1 MSKQPRQNLIR
12 MIGPGLLVA
21 ATGVGAGDLATGAL
35 TGSRL
40 GTAVLWAVL
49 VGAGLKFVLTEG
61 LARWQLATGTTF
73 LEGTSGYFGRLAH
86 GVFLFYLLCWS
97 YFVGAAL
104 MSACGVCAH
113 AIFPLTDPVTD
124 KRIYG
129 LGHSALAV
137 GLVLAGGY
145 RLFEK
150 VMTVCIVGMF
160 ITVVLATCLMQPD
173 WSAVGRGLVIPSIP
187 SADGSGLEWTI
198 ALLGGVGGTLTI
210 LCYGYWIREEGR
222 GDVRELRSCRIDLAV
237 GYIMTAIFGVA
248 MVILG
253 SRLGQGTGKGATLVV
268 NLADELQNSLGS
280 SGLFARWAFL
290 IGAWGAI
297 FSSLLGVWQSVPYL
311 FADYRN
317 QSKRRATLPAIE
329 RPTLTVDVTGF
340 DYRAYLFAI
349 ATVPAVGLWMD
360 FSQAQKLYAIV
371 GALFIPMLA
380 FALLVLNG
388 RESLIGQRHRNS
400 WYTTGMLIVT
410 LAMSLLAGWFAIRNK
425 FGG

>member
-1 MSKQPRQNLIR
+1 

-35 TGSRL
+35 TGSRR

-49 VGAGLKFVLTEG
+49 VGAGLKFGLTEG

-73 LEGTSGYFGRLAH
+73 LEGMSAYFGRFAH
-86 GVFLFYLLCWS
+86 TVFLCYLLCWS

-104 MSACGVCAH
+104 MGACGVCAH
-113 AIFPLTDPVTD
+113 AICPLFDPVTD

-129 LGHSALAV
+129 LGHSLVAV

-150 VMTVCIVGMF
+150 VMTFCIVGMF
-160 ITVVLATCLMQPD
+160 ITVVLATCLIQPD
-173 WSAVGRGLVIPSIP
+173 WRAVGRGLVVPSIP
-187 SADGSGLEWTI
+187 SGDGSGLEWTI

-210 LCYGYWIREEGR
+210 LCYGYWIREAGR
-222 GDVRELRSCRIDLAV
+222 SDSSDLKSCRIDLAV
-237 GYIMTAIFGVA
+237 GYTMTAIFGIA

-253 SRLGQGTGKGATLVV
+253 SRLSQGSGKGATLIV

-280 SGLFARWAFL
+280 LGLFTRWAFL

-317 QSKRRATLPAIE
+317 LNNKRRATSHADVRLPS
-329 RPTLTVDVTGF
+329 TSVDVNSF
-340 DYRAYLFAI
+340 DYRAYLIAI
-349 ATVPAVGLWMD
+349 ATIPSVGLWMD

-380 FALLVLNG
+380 FALLILNN
-388 RESLIGQRHRNS
+388 RESLIGRSHRNS
-400 WYTTGMLIVT
+400 WFTSLMLIVT
-410 LAMSLLAGWFAIRNK
+410 LAMSLLAGWFAIQKR